1 MGRYGARPIIFVLNN
16 LWYMIERALE
26 ISPDQKYKG
35 ACYIEIIAGRTDFTL
50 GLKVMNSRL
59 MQMYGFDDEREMP

>member
-1 MGRYGARPIIFVLNN
+1 
-16 LWYMIERALE
+16 MIERALE